1 MEFNAGLKLILITC
15 IYMIFLSVE
24 ELIFNYHLK
33 REIGEE
39 ESEEN
44 IYVLPILTS
53 AFFSLYSI
61 FTLSYIGIYVTG
73 LVMLKTLIILVI
85 KKEWLRLIYFI
96 IRNEIYVLILYGL
109 YTTDIPIKKL
119 LFFMNW

>member
-1 MEFNAGLKLILITC
+1 
-15 IYMIFLSVE
+15 VE

>member
-1 MEFNAGLKLILITC
+1 MEFDVIAKLMLID
-15 IYMIFLSVE
+15 
-24 ELIFNYHLK
+24 
-33 REIGEE
+33 
-39 ESEEN
+39 
-44 IYVLPILTS
+44 
-53 AFFSLYSI
+53 SLYIWFLAFEEIKYYCYLEKDGEGKKYNIIPFIIASV
-61 FTLSYIGIYVTG
+61 FSFYGVNTLSYIGVFVAG

>member
-1 MEFNAGLKLILITC
+1 MEFDAGVKLILITC
-15 IYMIFLSVE
+15 IYMIFLAVE

-44 IYVLPILTS
+44 VYALPILTS

-85 KKEWLRLIYFI
+85 KKEWLRLIYFSIRSVFYVSFLLI
-96 IRNEIYVLILYGL
+96 I
-109 YTTDIPIKKL
+109 L
-119 LFFMNW
+119 LVSLTLLS

>member
-1 MEFNAGLKLILITC
+1 MEFNAGVKLILITC
-15 IYMIFLSVE
+15 IYMIFLAVE

-44 IYVLPILTS
+44 VYALPILTS

-85 KKEWLRLIYFI
+85 KKEWLRLIYFS
-96 IRNEIYVLILYGL
+96 IRSVFYVSFLYYIYA
-109 YTTDIPIKKL
+109 TNIPVEQ
-119 LFFMNW
+119 LFF